1 MDNLKE
7 INIGEM
13 IQTRWK
19 ELDISLERTCKFLDC
34 SVDELNQTFTKPQ
47 IATDVLLKWSKLLE
61 YDFFRLYSHH
71 LILYAPASP
80 SKNNK
85 AKVKTKLPEFRKSV
99 YTKEVID
106 YIMKQI
112 ANNQKTPAQV
122 IAEYRIPKTTLYK
135 WIHKYKQR

>member
-19 ELDISLERTCKFLDC
+19 ELDISLERTCNFLDC
-34 SVDELNQTFTKPQ
+34 TIDEVTQTFKKAQ

-71 LILYAPASP
+71 LILYAPAAP
-80 SKNNK
+80 SKNSK
-85 AKVKTKLPEFRKSV
+85 TKITTKLPEFRKSV

-106 YIMKQI
+106 YIIKQI
-112 ANNQKTPAQV
+112 ANNDKTPAQV

-135 WIHKYKQR
+135 WLHKYNLK